1 MSRVKTALTPFASF
15 FKHDVMWGE
24 MDALG
29 HVNNTCYLRWMEE
42 ARLQYMHKAA
52 ALQGEQQDTTQAA
65 EGQPRNNNNTNF
77 VLASVTLHYK
87 RPVGGCSCGFPSHMH
102 AHTEKHTHSHNATTV
117 YPASVYVNVRTTRV
131 GNSSFDQ
138 ECVVSGRP

>member
-87 RPVGGCSCGFPSHMH
+87 RPV
-102 AHTEKHTHSHNATTV
+102 V